1 MLSSPSIEGD
11 ERVIGHSVEASAE
24 IAAGA
29 ERVYGIV
36 ADYREGHPRII
47 PKSFFDGIE
56 VEQGGYGAGTLI
68 RVGVHVAGRKTSFRA
83 AVTEPEP
90 GRVLVETD
98 VDGGPVTTFTVDPGD
113 AGRCRITISTRL
125 QRRGRPVSLIER
137 FFTIR
142 LLRRVYAEE
151 LRLLAAAATE
161 PG

>member
-1 MLSSPSIEGD
+1 MVE
-11 ERVIGHSVEASAE
+11 HSVEASAE
-24 IAAGA
+24 IEAAA

-56 VEQGGYGAGTLI
+56 VEQGGYGEGTLI
-68 RVGVHVAGRKTSFRA
+68 HVRVHVAVQKSSFRA

-98 VDGGPVTTFTVDPGD
+98 VDGGPVTTFTVDPG

-125 QRRGRPVSLIER
+125 QRKGKPLGMIER
-137 FFTIR
+137 FFIIR
-142 LLRRVYAEE
+142 FLRRVYAEE
-151 LRLLAAAATE
+151 LRLLAAVATE
-161 PG
+161 AG